1 MESLV
6 PAPVRGTLA
15 HGAETEAAVKS
26 SVQINSHNIAA
37 TKPHKA
43 VCKDNAPECD
53 SWAGEGFCVAERT
66 RRQRHMKKTLER
78 ICRKS
83 CGFCTEDEASSS
95 EVVHSAAIAHS
106 SCHCTLSC
114 HCMAVCVCLS
124 TLAFL
129 PVYLCFCA
137 SACVCASAFVC
148 F

>member
-43 VCKDNAPECD
+43 VCKDDAPECD

-83 CGFCTEDEASSS
+83 CGFCAEETASVDQEDTNAAEKATEPDTAQTSGVATTTAANVATFEASISPS
-95 EVVHSAAIAHS
+95 
-106 SCHCTLSC
+106 
-114 HCMAVCVCLS
+114 
-124 TLAFL
+124 
-129 PVYLCFCA
+129 
-137 SACVCASAFVC
+137 
-148 F
+148 